1 MHSYSYSFLPQQQ
14 IDNNSTDACGISSIS
29 LSKTIFTCD
38 DVGAN
43 TVTLTAT
50 DNNGNQAIC
59 TAKVTVTGDDL
70 DTDGTPNV
78 CDSDDDGDGLK
89 DVVDPC
95 PLLDDK
101 EPPIAKCKDHVVSL
115 DANGNGAISP
125 GNIDNGSTD
134 NCGIPSVSLSQ
145 SKFGCGFVG
154 RTNSVV
160 LTVTDV
166 HSNENNCTASVMVE
180 DNIPPNAKCRNITVS
195 LDSKGSGSVAANV
208 IASGTSDNCE
218 LQSVKPSKTKFG
230 CTDVGSEEVFVTAT
244 DIHSNSAS
252 CSAIVTVEDAIAPVA
267 ICRDVYVQLD
277 DKGAASIAAAQI
289 NNGSSD
295 ACGIASLALDVDTF
309 TYADVGDNTITL
321 TVTDG
326 NGNID
331 TCTATVFVAD
341 VPSSS
346 PSNLPSASPSLD
358 PSTEPSRMPSQTPS
372 LSPSG
377 NPSSVSIECLRVIAL
392 ILVHVDEFLISL
404 FFLLPLSLLS
414 QT

>member
-1 MHSYSYSFLPQQQ
+1 M
-14 IDNNSTDACGISSIS
+14 
-29 LSKTIFTCD
+29 FTCD
-38 DVGAN
+38 EVGAN
-43 TVTLTAT
+43 AVTLTVT
-50 DNNGNQAIC
+50 DNYGNQATC
-59 TAKVTVTGDDL
+59 TATVTVTGDDL
-70 DTDGTPNV
+70 DKDGRPNV

-89 DVVDPC
+89 DIDDPC

-101 EPPIAKCKDHVVSL
+101 EPPVASCKDHIVSL
-115 DANGNGAISP
+115 DASGNGALSP

-134 NCGIPSVSLSQ
+134 NCGIPSISLSQ
-145 SKFGCGFVG
+145 SDFGCDDVG
-154 RTNSVV
+154 GNNTVG

-166 HSNENNCTASVMVE
+166 HSNVASCTASVIVE
-180 DNIPPNAKCRNITVS
+180 DNIPPNAKCSNITVS

-218 LQSVKPSKTKFG
+218 LQSVKPSKSIFG
-230 CTDVGSEEVFVTAT
+230 CADVGSEAITVTAF
-244 DIHSNSAS
+244 DIHDNSAS
-252 CSAIVTVEDAIAPVA
+252 CVAIVTVEDTIAPVA

-277 DKGAASIAAAQI
+277 DNGAASIAAAQI

-295 ACGIASLALDVDTF
+295 ACGIAKMALDVDAF

-321 TVTDG
+321 TVMDS

-372 LSPSG
+372 LLPSG
-377 NPSSVSIECLRVIAL
+377 NPSRVSIECLRVIAL

-414 QT
+414 QI